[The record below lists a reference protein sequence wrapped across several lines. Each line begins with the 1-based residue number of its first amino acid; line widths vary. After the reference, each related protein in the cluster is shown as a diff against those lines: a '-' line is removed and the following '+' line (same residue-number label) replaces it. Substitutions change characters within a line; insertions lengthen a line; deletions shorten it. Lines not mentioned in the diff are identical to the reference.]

1 MAASRMPTIWALLI
15 AHADGRGA
23 VTTAAD
29 VCAVCVA
36 TVAVSGA
43 AVTVSGAAARAAG
56 QPEAAQAGTGHVIC
70 VTNDVSEQ
78 IEELQ
83 LTLGEG
89 PRVDARAA
97 GAPVLVADL
106 DAADAVGRWPA
117 FGPAAR
123 LAGVAALFAFPLQI
137 GAIQVGVLD
146 LYRRQ
151 PGPLSKEQLR
161 DALLLA
167 DAATILLL
175 ERQAG
180 AAGPGAGPGH
190 RIGAVNGNGVVNG
203 SVVTAT
209 NGGVD
214 WYGSTETGPGGQP
227 PELGQYRAEI
237 DQATGMLTEQL
248 GVTIEEAFVRL
259 RAYAYAQDR
268 RLVDVAHDLVART
281 LRLGPGDRRPGGAA

>member
-1 MAASRMPTIWALLI
+1 MAASRMSTIWALLT

-36 TVAVSGA
+36 AVTVSGA
-43 AVTVSGAAARAAG
+43 AVTVSDAA
-56 QPEAAQAGTGHVIC
+56 EVLTGHVIC
-70 VTNDVSEQ
+70 VTDDVSEQ

-89 PRVDARAA
+89 PRVDALAA
-97 GAPVLVADL
+97 GAPVLVPDL
-106 DAADAVGRWPA
+106 DEAGAVGRWPA

-123 LAGVAALFAFPLQI
+123 LTGVAALFAFPLQI
-137 GAIQVGVLD
+137 GAIRVGVLD

-151 PGPLSKEQLR
+151 PGPLSGSQLG
-161 DALLLA
+161 DSLLLA
-167 DAATILLL
+167 DAATMLLL
-175 ERQAG
+175 ER
-180 AAGPGAGPGH
+180 PT
-190 RIGAVNGNGVVNG
+190 IGAVNGSGAVNG
-203 SVVTAT
+203 HGVTAR
-209 NGGVD
+209 NGAVD
-214 WYGSTETGPGGQP
+214 RYGSAETGPGGQP

-248 GVTIEEAFVRL
+248 GVSIEEAFVRL

-268 RLVDVAHDLVART
+268 RLADVAHDLVART
-281 LRLGPGDRRPGGAA
+281 LRLGPGDRPAGGAA